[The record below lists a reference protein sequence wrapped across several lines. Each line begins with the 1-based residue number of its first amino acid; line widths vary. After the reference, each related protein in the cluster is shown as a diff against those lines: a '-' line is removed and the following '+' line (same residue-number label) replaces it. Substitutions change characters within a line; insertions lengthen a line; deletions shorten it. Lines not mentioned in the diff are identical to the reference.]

1 MLRFN
6 DILERLTSYYPNA
19 DIELLKKAY
28 VFSAKVHLGQ
38 VRLSGEPYLNH
49 PLEVAGIL
57 TQLKLNVASV
67 ATGLLHDTMED
78 TLTTLKE
85 IQENFGEETAQ
96 LVDGLTKISL
106 ISLRS
111 SEERQAENFRKMIL
125 AMVKDI
131 RVILIKL
138 ADRLHNMRTLQYQSP
153 EKQSEIS
160 QETLDIYAPL
170 ADRLGID
177 WIKSELEDLAFQY
190 LYPENYD
197 KIRRKIAKKEKERT
211 RYIEEV
217 KRTLMKKLYEN
228 HIEGEVTG
236 RLKQI
241 YSIYLKMKEQN
252 IDFDQVYDITA
263 FRVIVHSI
271 KECYDVLGIIHST
284 WKPIP
289 GKFKDY
295 VGLPKE
301 NMYQSLHTTVIGP
314 YGERI
319 EIQIRT
325 HEMHKISEEGIAAH
339 WKYKGGKVVEEAED
353 KRFTWLRQL
362 LEWQRDLKDNREF
375 IESVK
380 VELFPNE
387 VYIFTP
393 KGEVKQFPVG
403 STPIDFA
410 YSIHSDIGNHCV
422 GAKVNSKIVPLRY
435 ELRSGDTI
443 EILTSPNQ
451 KPSKD
456 WLKLVKTSRAKA
468 KIRQWFTAEEREK
481 SITLGKEILEKELRK
496 YDLQQAKLMKS
507 GELAK
512 VANEFSYQGVEDL
525 IAAVGY
531 GKVTANQVIGKIL
544 PQEKLDQQ
552 KEELQEG
559 RLKHLIQKITRGPKD
574 ALLIKGIDNVMVR
587 YAGCCN
593 PVPGDKVVGFITR
606 GRGVTIHTA
615 DCQNAM
621 DDDPHRK
628 VEVEWDSTKE
638 YSYPVPIRIYSE
650 DKKGLLGEISNSISS
665 NGANIRNARVDTTED
680 KKAVSTFEVEIRDLN
695 HLNKVIRA
703 LGKIKG
709 VRQVERMRV
718 EAPPNLNPQTLL
730 SAKPK
735 SQTNPNPK
743 QSLTA
748 N

>member
-6 DILERLTSYYPNA
+6 DVLETLTSYQPNA

-57 TQLKLNVASV
+57 TQLKLDVASV
-67 ATGLLHDTMED
+67 ATGLLHDTVED
-78 TLTTLKE
+78 TLTTPKE
-85 IQENFGEETAQ
+85 IQENFGEEIAQ
-96 LVDGLTKISL
+96 LVDGLTKISRM
-106 ISLRS
+106 SLRS
-111 SEERQAENFRKMIL
+111 SEEHQAENFRKMIL

-153 EKQSEIS
+153 EKQAEIA

-170 ADRLGID
+170 AHRLGIE
-177 WIKSELEDLAFQY
+177 WLKSELEDLAFQY
-190 LYPENYD
+190 LHPEIYD
-197 KIRRKIAKKEKERT
+197 EIRRKIAKKEKERA
-211 RYIEEV
+211 RYIDEV

-241 YSIYLKMKEQN
+241 HSIYLKMKEQN

-263 FRVIVHSI
+263 FRVIVNSI
-271 KECYDVLGIIHST
+271 KACYDVLGIIHSI

-295 VGLPKE
+295 IGLPKD

-325 HEMHKISEEGIAAH
+325 HEMHKIAEEGIAAH
-339 WKYKGGKVVEEAED
+339 WKYKEGKLVEEAED

-362 LEWQRDLKDNREF
+362 LEWQRDLKDNQEF
-375 IESVK
+375 IESLK
-380 VELFPNE
+380 VDLFPNE

-393 KGEVKQFPVG
+393 KGEVRQFPIG
-403 STPIDFA
+403 STPVDFA

-422 GAKVNSKIVPLRY
+422 GAKVNGKIVPLRY

-456 WLKLVKTSRAKA
+456 WLKLVKTSRAKT
-468 KIRQWFTAEEREK
+468 KIRQWFTVEEREK
-481 SITLGKEILEKELRK
+481 SINLGKDILEKELRK
-496 YDLQQAKLMKS
+496 YDLQQTKLIKS

-512 VANEFSYQGVEDL
+512 VANEFSFQGVEDL

-531 GKVTANQVIGKIL
+531 GKVTANQIIGKIL
-544 PQEKLDQQ
+544 PQEKLEQQ
-552 KEELQEG
+552 KEELEG
-559 RLKHLIQKITRGPKD
+559 GRIKHLIQKITRAPKD

-615 DCQNAM
+615 DCQNAI

-628 VEVEWDSTKE
+628 VEVEWDSKKE
-638 YSYPVPIRIYSE
+638 YIYPVRIRIYSD
-650 DKKGLLGEISNSISS
+650 DKKGLLAEISNSISS
-665 NGANIRNARVDTTED
+665 NGANIKNARVDTTED
-680 KKAVSTFEVEIRDLN
+680 KNAVCTFEVEIRDLN

-709 VRQVERMRV
+709 VHQVERMRE
-718 EAPPNLNPQTLL
+718 EAQTE
-730 SAKPK
+730 S
-735 SQTNPNPK
+735 
-743 QSLTA
+743 
-748 N
+748 

>member
-6 DILERLTSYYPNA
+6 DILERLTSYQPNA

-57 TQLKLNVASV
+57 TQLKLDVASV
-67 ATGLLHDTMED
+67 ATGLLHDTVED
-78 TLTTLKE
+78 TLTTPKE
-85 IQENFGEETAQ
+85 IQENFGEEIAQ
-96 LVDGLTKISL
+96 LVDGLTKISRM
-106 ISLRS
+106 SLRS
-111 SEERQAENFRKMIL
+111 SEEHQAENFRKMIL

-153 EKQSEIS
+153 EKQMEIA

-170 ADRLGID
+170 AHRLGIE
-177 WIKSELEDLAFQY
+177 WLKSELEDLAFQY
-190 LYPENYD
+190 LHPEIYD
-197 KIRRKIAKKEKERT
+197 EIRRKIAKKEKERA
-211 RYIEEV
+211 RYIDEV

-241 YSIYLKMKEQN
+241 HSIYLKMKEQN

-263 FRVIVHSI
+263 FRVIVNSI
-271 KECYDVLGIIHST
+271 KACYDVLGIIHSI

-295 VGLPKE
+295 IGLPKE

-325 HEMHKISEEGIAAH
+325 HEMHKIAEEGIAAH
-339 WKYKGGKVVEEAED
+339 WKYKEGKLVEEAED

-362 LEWQRDLKDNREF
+362 LEWQRDLKDNQEF

-380 VELFPNE
+380 VDLFPNE

-393 KGEVKQFPVG
+393 KGEVRQFPIG
-403 STPIDFA
+403 STPVDFA

-422 GAKVNSKIVPLRY
+422 GAKVNGKIVPLRY

-456 WLKLVKTSRAKA
+456 WLKLVKTSRAKT
-468 KIRQWFTAEEREK
+468 KIRQWFTVEEREK
-481 SITLGKEILEKELRK
+481 SITLGKDILEKELRK
-496 YDLQQAKLMKS
+496 YDLQQTKLIKS

-512 VANEFSYQGVEDL
+512 VANEFSFQGVEDL

-531 GKVTANQVIGKIL
+531 GKVTANQIIGKIL
-544 PQEKLDQQ
+544 PQEKLEQQ
-552 KEELQEG
+552 KEELEDG
-559 RLKHLIQKITRGPKD
+559 RIKHLIQKITRAPKD
-574 ALLIKGIDNVMVR
+574 ALLIRGIDNVMVR

-615 DCQNAM
+615 DCQNAI

-638 YSYPVPIRIYSE
+638 YSYPVRIRIYSE
-650 DKKGLLGEISNSISS
+650 DKKGLLAEISNSLSS
-665 NGANIRNARVDTTED
+665 NKANIKNARVDTTED
-680 KKAVSTFEVEIRDLN
+680 KKAISTFEVEIRDLN

-703 LGKIKG
+703 LEKIKG
-709 VRQVERMRV
+709 VHGVERMRV
-718 EAPPNLNPQTLL
+718 ETQTE
-730 SAKPK
+730 S
-735 SQTNPNPK
+735 
-743 QSLTA
+743 
-748 N
+748 

>member
-6 DILERLTSYYPNA
+6 DILERLTSYNPHG
-19 DIELLKKAY
+19 DTDLLRKAY

-38 VRLSGEPYLNH
+38 VRLSGEPYLIH

-57 TQLKLNVASV
+57 TQLRLDVASV
-67 ATGLLHDTMED
+67 ATGLLHDTVED
-78 TLTTLKE
+78 TLTDIKE
-85 IQENFGEETAQ
+85 LQENFGEEIGQ
-96 LVDGLTKISL
+96 LVDGVTKISQ

-111 SEERQAENFRKMIL
+111 SEEGQAENFRKMIL

-138 ADRLHNMRTLQYQSP
+138 ADRLHNMRTLKYHSP
-153 EKQSEIS
+153 EKQMEIA

-170 ADRLGID
+170 ANRLGID
-177 WIKSELEDLAFQY
+177 WVKSELEDLAFQY
-190 LYPENYD
+190 LYPEIH
-197 KIRRKIAKKEKERT
+197 KEIQRKIAKKEKERT
-211 RYIEEV
+211 RYIDEV

-228 HIEGEVTG
+228 RIEGEVTG

-241 YSIYLKMKEQN
+241 YSIYLKMKDQN

-263 FRVIVHSI
+263 FRVIVNSI
-271 KECYDVLGIIHST
+271 KECYDVLGIIHSL

-295 VGLPKE
+295 IGLPKE
-301 NMYQSLHTTVIGP
+301 NMYQSLHTSVIGP

-325 HEMHKISEEGIAAH
+325 HEMHRIAEEGIAAH
-339 WKYKGGKVVEEAED
+339 WKYKEGKAFEEADD

-362 LEWQRDLKDNREF
+362 LEWQRDLKDNAEF

-380 VELFPNE
+380 VDLFPNE

-393 KGEVKQFPVG
+393 KGAVKQFPIG
-403 STPIDFA
+403 ATPVDFA
-410 YSIHSDIGNHCV
+410 YSIHSDVGNHCV
-422 GAKVNSKIVPLRY
+422 GAKVNGKIIPLKY
-435 ELRSGDTI
+435 ALRSGDTV
-443 EILTSPNQ
+443 EIMTSPGQ

-456 WLKLVKTSRAKA
+456 WLKFVKTSRAKA

-496 YDLQQAKLMKS
+496 FNLQQARLIKS
-507 GELAK
+507 GDLAK
-512 VANEFSYQGVEDL
+512 VASEFSFQGVDDL

-531 GKVTANQVIGKIL
+531 GKITANQIIGKIL
-544 PQEKLDQQ
+544 PQERLEQ
-552 KEELQEG
+552 KEVQEEGHLKRLLQ
-559 RLKHLIQKITRGPKD
+559 KVTRSPRD

-606 GRGVTIHTA
+606 GRGVTIHSA

-621 DDDPHRK
+621 DDDPNRK
-628 VEVEWDSTKE
+628 VEVEWDSRKE
-638 YSYPVPIRIYSE
+638 YIYPVRIRISSE
-650 DKKGLLGEISNSISS
+650 DKKGLLAEISNSFSS
-665 NGANIRNARVDTTED
+665 NEANIKNAKVETTDD

-695 HLNKVIRA
+695 HLKKVIKA
-703 LGKIKG
+703 LEKIKG
-709 VRQVERMRV
+709 IYRVERIRL
-718 EAPPNLNPQTLL
+718 EAQ
-730 SAKPK
+730 A
-735 SQTNPNPK
+735 
-743 QSLTA
+743 QS
-748 N
+748 

>member
-6 DILERLTSYYPNA
+6 DILERLTSYHPNA

-57 TQLKLNVASV
+57 TQLKLDVASV
-67 ATGLLHDTMED
+67 ATGLLHDTVED
-78 TLTTLKE
+78 TLTTPKE
-85 IQENFGEETAQ
+85 IQENFGEEIAQ

-138 ADRLHNMRTLQYQSP
+138 ADRLHNMRTLKYQSL
-153 EKQSEIS
+153 EKQSEVS

-190 LYPENYD
+190 LHPEIYD
-197 KIRRKIAKKEKERT
+197 EIRRKIAKKEKERT

-228 HIEGEVTG
+228 RIEGEVTG

-263 FRVIVHSI
+263 FRVIVQSI
-271 KECYDVLGIIHST
+271 KGCYDVLGIIHSI

-325 HEMHKISEEGIAAH
+325 HEMHKIAEEGIAAH

-380 VELFPNE
+380 VDLFPNE

-456 WLKLVKTSRAKA
+456 WLKLAKTSRAKA

-559 RLKHLIQKITRGPKD
+559 RLKHLLQKITRGPKD

-638 YSYPVPIRIYSE
+638 YSYPVRIRIYSE

-665 NGANIRNARVDTTED
+665 TGANIKNARVDTTED

-695 HLNKVIRA
+695 HLNKVIKA

-718 EAPPNLNPQTLL
+718 ETPAE
-730 SAKPK
+730 A
-735 SQTNPNPK
+735 
-743 QSLTA
+743 
-748 N
+748 

>member
-1 MLRFN
+1 
-6 DILERLTSYYPNA
+6 
-19 DIELLKKAY
+19 
-28 VFSAKVHLGQ
+28 
-38 VRLSGEPYLNH
+38 
-49 PLEVAGIL
+49 LEVAGIL
-57 TQLKLNVASV
+57 TQLKLDVASV
-67 ATGLLHDTMED
+67 ATGLLHDTVED

-138 ADRLHNMRTLQYQSP
+138 ADRLHNMRTLQYQSS
-153 EKQSEIS
+153 EKQLDIS

-197 KIRRKIAKKEKERT
+197 EIRRKIAKKEKERS

-271 KECYDVLGIIHST
+271 KECYDVLGIIHSI

-325 HEMHKISEEGIAAH
+325 HEMHKIAEEGIAAH

-380 VELFPNE
+380 VDLFPNE

-410 YSIHSDIGNHCV
+410 YSIHSDIGNRCV

-638 YSYPVPIRIYSE
+638 YSYPVRIRIYSE

-665 NGANIRNARVDTTED
+665 NGADIKNARVDTTED
-680 KKAVSTFEVEIRDLN
+680 KKAISTFEVEIRDLN

-709 VRQVERMRV
+709 VRQVERMRA
-718 EAPPNLNPQTLL
+718 EAPTE
-730 SAKPK
+730 S
-735 SQTNPNPK
+735 
-743 QSLTA
+743 
-748 N
+748 

>member
-6 DILERLTSYYPNA
+6 DILERLTSYQTNA

-57 TQLKLNVASV
+57 TQLRLDVASV
-67 ATGLLHDTMED
+67 ATGLLHDTVED

-85 IQENFGEETAQ
+85 IQENFGEEIAQ

-138 ADRLHNMRTLQYQSP
+138 ADRLHNMRTLKYQSP
-153 EKQSEIS
+153 DKQSEIS

-170 ADRLGID
+170 ADRLGIE

-190 LYPENYD
+190 LHSEIYD
-197 KIRRKIAKKEKERT
+197 EIRRKIAKKEKERT

-228 HIEGEVTG
+228 RIEGEVTG

-241 YSIYLKMKEQN
+241 YSIYLKMREQN

-263 FRVIVHSI
+263 FRVVVNSI
-271 KECYDVLGIIHST
+271 KECYDVLGIIHSI

-295 VGLPKE
+295 IGLPKE

-325 HEMHKISEEGIAAH
+325 HEMHKIAEEGIAAH
-339 WKYKGGKVVEEAED
+339 WKYKEGKVVEEAED

-380 VELFPNE
+380 VDLFPNE

-456 WLKLVKTSRAKA
+456 WLKLTKTSRAKA

-496 YDLQQAKLMKS
+496 YDLQQTKLMKS

-544 PQEKLDQQ
+544 PQEKLEQQ

-559 RLKHLIQKITRGPKD
+559 RLKHLLQKITRGPKD

-638 YSYPVPIRIYSE
+638 YSYPVRIRIYSE

-665 NGANIRNARVDTTED
+665 NGANIKNARVDTTED

-718 EAPPNLNPQTLL
+718 ETQAE
-730 SAKPK
+730 S
-735 SQTNPNPK
+735 
-743 QSLTA
+743 
-748 N
+748 

>member
-6 DILERLTSYYPNA
+6 DVLERLTSYQPNA

-57 TQLKLNVASV
+57 TQLKLDVASV
-67 ATGLLHDTMED
+67 ATGLLHDTVED
-78 TLTTLKE
+78 TLTTSKE
-85 IQENFGEETAQ
+85 IQENFGEEIAQ
-96 LVDGLTKISL
+96 LVDGLTKISR

-111 SEERQAENFRKMIL
+111 SEEHQAENFRKMIL

-138 ADRLHNMRTLQYQSP
+138 ADRLHNMRTLQYHSP
-153 EKQSEIS
+153 EKQAEIA
-160 QETLDIYAPL
+160 QETIDIYAPL
-170 ADRLGID
+170 AHRLGID
-177 WIKSELEDLAFQY
+177 WIKSELENLAFQY
-190 LYPENYD
+190 LHPELYEE
-197 KIRRKIAKKEKERT
+197 IRRKIAKKERERA

-236 RLKQI
+236 RLKQT

-263 FRVIVHSI
+263 FRVVVNSI
-271 KECYDVLGIIHST
+271 KACYDVLGIIHSI

-295 VGLPKE
+295 IGLPKE

-314 YGERI
+314 FGERI

-325 HEMHKISEEGIAAH
+325 HEMHKIAEEGIAAH
-339 WKYKGGKVVEEAED
+339 WKYKEGKVVEEAED

-362 LEWQRDLKDNREF
+362 LEWQRDLKDNQEF
-375 IESVK
+375 IESLK
-380 VELFPNE
+380 VDLFPNE

-393 KGEVKQFPVG
+393 KGQVKQFPIG
-403 STPIDFA
+403 STPVDFA
-410 YSIHSDIGNHCV
+410 YSIHSDVGNHCV
-422 GAKVNSKIVPLRY
+422 GAKVNGKIVPLRY
-435 ELRSGDTI
+435 ELRSGDTV

-451 KPSKD
+451 RPSKD

-481 SITLGKEILEKELRK
+481 SITLGKDILEKELQK
-496 YDLQQAKLMKS
+496 YGLQQTKLIKS
-507 GELAK
+507 GELVN
-512 VANEFSYQGVEDL
+512 VANEFSFQGVEDL
-525 IAAVGY
+525 VAAVGY
-531 GKVTANQVIGKIL
+531 GKVTANQIIGKIL
-544 PQEKLDQQ
+544 PQEKLEQQ
-552 KEELQEG
+552 KEELEGG
-559 RLKHLIQKITRGPKD
+559 RLKHLIQKITRAPKD
-574 ALLIKGIDNVMVR
+574 ALLIRGIDNVMVR

-615 DCQNAM
+615 DCQNAIY
-621 DDDPHRK
+621 DDPHRK
-628 VEVEWDSTKE
+628 VDVEWDSKKE
-638 YSYPVPIRIYSE
+638 YIYPVRIRIYSE
-650 DKKGLLGEISNSISS
+650 DKKGLLAEISNSISS
-665 NGANIRNARVDTTED
+665 HEANIKNARVDTTED
-680 KKAVSTFEVEIRDLN
+680 KTAVSTFEVEIRDLN

-703 LGKIKG
+703 VGKIKG
-709 VRQVERMRV
+709 VHQVERMRAETPT
-718 EAPPNLNPQTLL
+718 EA
-730 SAKPK
+730 
-735 SQTNPNPK
+735 
-743 QSLTA
+743 
-748 N
+748 

>member
-6 DILERLTSYYPNA
+6 DILERLTSYHPNA
-19 DIELLKKAY
+19 DIEPLKKAY

-57 TQLKLNVASV
+57 TQLKLDVASV
-67 ATGLLHDTMED
+67 ATGLLHDTVED
-78 TLTTLKE
+78 TLATPKE
-85 IQENFGEETAQ
+85 IQENFGEEIAQ

-111 SEERQAENFRKMIL
+111 SEEHQAENFRKMIL

-138 ADRLHNMRTLQYQSP
+138 ADRLHNMRTLQYQPP
-153 EKQSEIS
+153 EKQVEIS

-170 ADRLGID
+170 AHRLGID

-190 LYPENYD
+190 LHPEIYEET
-197 KIRRKIAKKEKERT
+197 RRKIAKREKERT

-217 KRTLMKKLYEN
+217 KRTLMRRLYEN
-228 HIEGEVTG
+228 HIDGEVTG
-236 RLKQI
+236 RLKQT

-271 KECYDVLGIIHST
+271 KACYDVLGIIHSI

-295 VGLPKE
+295 IGLPKE

-325 HEMHKISEEGIAAH
+325 HEMHKIAEEGIAAH
-339 WKYKGGKVVEEAED
+339 WKYKEGKVVEEAED

-362 LEWQRDLKDNREF
+362 LEWQRDLKDNQEF
-375 IESVK
+375 IESLK
-380 VELFPNE
+380 VDLFPNE

-393 KGEVKQFPVG
+393 KGEVKQFPIG

-410 YSIHSDIGNHCV
+410 YSIHSDVGNHCA
-422 GAKVNSKIVPLRY
+422 GAKVNGKIVPLRY
-435 ELRSGDTI
+435 ELRSGDTV
-443 EILTSPNQ
+443 EITTSPNQ

-456 WLKLVKTSRAKA
+456 WLKLVKTPRAKT

-481 SITLGKEILEKELRK
+481 SIILGKEILEKELRK
-496 YDLQQAKLMKS
+496 YDLQQAKLIKS

-512 VANEFSYQGVEDL
+512 VANEFSFQGVEDL
-525 IAAVGY
+525 VAAVGY
-531 GKVTANQVIGKIL
+531 GKLTANQIIGKIL
-544 PQEKLDQQ
+544 PQEKLEQQ
-552 KEELQEG
+552 KEELEEG
-559 RLKHLIQKITRGPKD
+559 RFKHLIQKITRAPKD
-574 ALLIKGIDNVMVR
+574 ALLIRGIDNVMVR

-615 DCQNAM
+615 DCQNAL

-628 VEVEWDSTKE
+628 VEVEWDSKKE
-638 YSYPVPIRIYSE
+638 YIYPARIRIYSE
-650 DKKGLLGEISNSISS
+650 DKKGLLAEISKSISS
-665 NGANIRNARVDTTED
+665 NEANIKNAMVDTTED
-680 KKAVSTFEVEIRDLN
+680 KNAVSTFEVEIRDLN

-709 VRQVERMRV
+709 VHQVERMRV
-718 EAPPNLNPQTLL
+718 ETQAE
-730 SAKPK
+730 S
-735 SQTNPNPK
+735 
-743 QSLTA
+743 
-748 N
+748 

>member
-6 DILERLTSYYPNA
+6 DVLERLTSYQPNA

-57 TQLKLNVASV
+57 TQLKLDVASV
-67 ATGLLHDTMED
+67 ATGLLHDTVED
-78 TLTTLKE
+78 TLTTPKE
-85 IQENFGEETAQ
+85 IQENFGEEIAQ
-96 LVDGLTKISL
+96 LVDGLTKISR

-111 SEERQAENFRKMIL
+111 SEEHQAENFRKMIL

-153 EKQSEIS
+153 GKQMEIA

-170 ADRLGID
+170 AHRLGIE
-177 WIKSELEDLAFQY
+177 WLKSELEDLAFQY
-190 LYPENYD
+190 LHPEIYD
-197 KIRRKIAKKEKERT
+197 EIRRKIAKKEKERA
-211 RYIEEV
+211 RYIDEV

-241 YSIYLKMKEQN
+241 HSIYLKMKEQN

-263 FRVIVHSI
+263 FRVIVNSI
-271 KECYDVLGIIHST
+271 KACYDVLGIIHSI

-295 VGLPKE
+295 IGLPKE

-325 HEMHKISEEGIAAH
+325 HEMHKIAEEGIAAH
-339 WKYKGGKVVEEAED
+339 WKYKEGKLVEEAED

-362 LEWQRDLKDNREF
+362 LEWQRDLKDNQEF
-375 IESVK
+375 IESLK
-380 VELFPNE
+380 VDLFPNE

-393 KGEVKQFPVG
+393 KGEVRQFPIG
-403 STPIDFA
+403 STPVDFA

-422 GAKVNSKIVPLRY
+422 GAKVNGKIVPLRY

-456 WLKLVKTSRAKA
+456 WLKLVKTSRAKT
-468 KIRQWFTAEEREK
+468 KIRQWFTVEEREK
-481 SITLGKEILEKELRK
+481 SINLGKDILEKELRK
-496 YDLQQAKLMKS
+496 YDLQQTKLIKS

-512 VANEFSYQGVEDL
+512 VANEFSFQGVEDL

-531 GKVTANQVIGKIL
+531 GKVTANQIIGKIL
-544 PQEKLDQQ
+544 PQEKLEQQ
-552 KEELQEG
+552 KEELEG
-559 RLKHLIQKITRGPKD
+559 GRIKHLIQKITRAPKD
-574 ALLIKGIDNVMVR
+574 ALLIRGIDNVMVR

-615 DCQNAM
+615 DCQNAI

-638 YSYPVPIRIYSE
+638 YSYPVRIRIYSE
-650 DKKGLLGEISNSISS
+650 DKKGLLAEISNSLSS
-665 NGANIRNARVDTTED
+665 NKANIKNARVDTTED
-680 KKAVSTFEVEIRDLN
+680 KKAIGTFEVEIRDLN
-695 HLNKVIRA
+695 HLSKVIRA
-703 LGKIKG
+703 LEKIKG
-709 VRQVERMRV
+709 VHGVERMRV
-718 EAPPNLNPQTLL
+718 ETQTE
-730 SAKPK
+730 S
-735 SQTNPNPK
+735 
-743 QSLTA
+743 
-748 N
+748 

>member
-6 DILERLTSYYPNA
+6 DVLERLTSYQPNA

-57 TQLKLNVASV
+57 TQLKLDVASV
-67 ATGLLHDTMED
+67 ATGLLHDTVED
-78 TLTTLKE
+78 TLTTPKE
-85 IQENFGEETAQ
+85 IQENFGEEIAQ
-96 LVDGLTKISL
+96 LVDGLTKISRM
-106 ISLRS
+106 SLRS
-111 SEERQAENFRKMIL
+111 SEEHQAENFRKMIL

-153 EKQSEIS
+153 EKQMEIA

-170 ADRLGID
+170 AHRLGIE
-177 WIKSELEDLAFQY
+177 WLKSELEDLAFQY
-190 LYPENYD
+190 LHPEIYD
-197 KIRRKIAKKEKERT
+197 EIRRKIAKKEKERA
-211 RYIEEV
+211 RYIDEV

-241 YSIYLKMKEQN
+241 HSIYLKMKEQN

-263 FRVIVHSI
+263 FRVIVNSI
-271 KECYDVLGIIHST
+271 KACYDVLGIIHSI

-295 VGLPKE
+295 IGLPKE

-325 HEMHKISEEGIAAH
+325 HEMHKIAEEGIAAH
-339 WKYKGGKVVEEAED
+339 WKYKEGKLVEEAED

-362 LEWQRDLKDNREF
+362 LEWQRDLKDNQEF
-375 IESVK
+375 IESLK
-380 VELFPNE
+380 VDLFPNE

-393 KGEVKQFPVG
+393 KGEVRQFPIG
-403 STPIDFA
+403 STPVDFA

-422 GAKVNSKIVPLRY
+422 GAKVNGKIVPLRY

-456 WLKLVKTSRAKA
+456 WLKLVKTSRAKT
-468 KIRQWFTAEEREK
+468 KIRQWFTVEEREK
-481 SITLGKEILEKELRK
+481 SITLGKDILEKELRK
-496 YDLQQAKLMKS
+496 YDLQQTKLIKS

-512 VANEFSYQGVEDL
+512 VANEFSFQGVEDL

-531 GKVTANQVIGKIL
+531 GKVTANQIIGKIL
-544 PQEKLDQQ
+544 PQEKLEQQ
-552 KEELQEG
+552 KEELEG
-559 RLKHLIQKITRGPKD
+559 GRIKHLIQKITRAPKD
-574 ALLIKGIDNVMVR
+574 ALLIRGIDNVMVR

-615 DCQNAM
+615 DCQNAI

-638 YSYPVPIRIYSE
+638 YSYPVRIRIYSE
-650 DKKGLLGEISNSISS
+650 DKKGLLAEISNSLSS
-665 NGANIRNARVDTTED
+665 NKANIKNARVDTTED
-680 KKAVSTFEVEIRDLN
+680 KKAIGTFEVEIRDLN

-703 LGKIKG
+703 LEKIKG
-709 VRQVERMRV
+709 VQGVERMRA
-718 EAPPNLNPQTLL
+718 EAQAE
-730 SAKPK
+730 S
-735 SQTNPNPK
+735 
-743 QSLTA
+743 
-748 N
+748 